1 MLDRRSPTLVKRAAL
16 NDCLRFRSSGYSRR
30 AYGDDIAGAVMSIP
44 GLRLDRQALADIL
57 ASPPDVA
64 ERYPGARS
72 ELRTTSSG
80 AWDTFVNALR
90 LIVVVASGVTGVS
103 GAISGVQAIKFK

>member
-1 MLDRRSPTLVKRAAL
+1 MIVLGFGLADIPDEPTA
-16 NDCLRFRSSGYSRR
+16 
-30 AYGDDIAGAVMSIP
+30 DDIAGAVMSIP

-64 ERYPGARS
+64 ERDIQVLAAS
-72 ELRTTSSG
+72 SVTTSSG
-80 AWDTFVNALR
+80 AWDTFVNVLKV
-90 LIVVVASGVTGVS
+90 IVVVASGVAGVS